1 MFRVTIKKSDQDFN
15 FDFDE
20 WNDACNFAG
29 DVILHGDSG
38 ITVQLS
44 QHAMI
49 KIKEETEDAEDE

>member
-1 MFRVTIKKSDQDFN
+1 MFRVTIKKSYQDFN

-29 DVILHGDSG
+29 DVILHGDSD

-44 QHAMI
+44 QRTLVQI
-49 KIKEETEDAEDE
+49 KTEDAEDE

>member
-1 MFRVTIKKSDQDFN
+1 MFRVTIKRSYQDFN

-29 DVILHGDSG
+29 DVLLHGDSD

-49 KIKEETEDAEDE
+49 KITTEEE